1 MTGDNAAKLIKL
13 LPDGSFIKPH
23 PSFTCSAVF
32 DKFKLIFDNIN
43 NKNIKLL
50 HSNINLELEMLFE
63 KHYWTKSSL
72 HIYALAFGSTYQKIN
87 LF

>member
-1 MTGDNAAKLIKL
+1 MFSK
-13 LPDGSFIKPH
+13 
-23 PSFTCSAVF
+23 VF

-50 HSNINLELEMLFE
+50 HSNINLELNVIE
-63 KHYWTKSSL
+63 KHIIGPQSSL